1 MLQKSEFGFQ
11 KLPTFADQI
20 LTMETA
26 NTFNGKR
33 VYTLTEVANS
43 LQSMIE
49 KTYKHA
55 YYIKAEIIK
64 LNQYPRTGHCY
75 PELVEK
81 EGSVVKT
88 QMRAVIWAAQ
98 YNDINTRFRAITGE
112 PLKDGISIL
121 CLATIEYSPK
131 YGLALYIQ
139 DIEPSYTLGEMARN
153 RAETI
158 KRLKDEKVFDANKKL
173 KMPLLPQRLAIIS
186 VETSKGYSDFML
198 ALEKHKYRFDTQLFP
213 SLLQGE
219 KAVITIMQQLERIAQ
234 QKEQFDCVLIIRGGG
249 GDVGLNCYDQF
260 ELAHKVATFPLPV
273 ISGIGHSTNETIT
286 EMVSYANKISPT
298 EVAYFLIGLFE
309 NFENSLSEIQ
319 QLIQSR
325 SLAILKDER
334 HYIAQIESNFKYI
347 SNGFL
352 LRERQSLDTYHSQLQ
367 HFTKLLLEKQKNNL
381 HNWQT
386 QIQLLHPSNLL
397 KRGFSITYYNGK
409 PVTAATQLK
418 QGDKVETQFYEGK
431 VEMEVTDKSGNL

>member
-1 MLQKSEFGFQ
+1 MH
-11 KLPTFADQI
+11 ADFKR
-20 LTMETA
+20 MGND

-55 YYIKAEIIK
+55 YYIKAEVIK
-64 LNQYPRTGHCY
+64 LNLYPRTGHCY

-81 EGSVVKT
+81 DGAVVKT

-98 YNDINTRFRAITGE
+98 FNDINERFKKITGE
-112 PLKDGISIL
+112 PLKDGINIL

-158 KRLKDEKVFDANKKL
+158 QRLKDEHIFDANKKL
-173 KMPLLPQRLAIIS
+173 PMPLLPQRLAIIS

-198 ALEKHKYRFDTQLFP
+198 ALAKHKYRFETQLFP

-219 KAVITIMQQLERIAQ
+219 KAVITITQQLERIAQ
-234 QKEQFDCVLIIRGGG
+234 QKDDFDCVLIIRGGG

-260 ELAHKVATFPLPV
+260 ELAHKVATFPLPIV
-273 ISGIGHSTNETIT
+273 SGIGHSTNETIT

-309 NFENSLSEIQ
+309 KFENNLLEMAQTINNRVGLLFNEQRQRIS
-319 QLIQSR
+319 
-325 SLAILKDER
+325 
-334 HYIAQIESNFKYI
+334 QIESSYLLLAN
-347 SNGFL
+347 SFL
-352 LRERQSLDTYHSQLQ
+352 LKEQQILHTTQSKIFQHAEQLIER
-367 HFTKLLLEKQKNNL
+367 QKNNL
-381 HNWQT
+381 EHWQV
-386 QIQLLHPSNLL
+386 QVSLLHPSNLL
-397 KRGFSITYYNGK
+397 KRGFSITYHNGK
-409 PVTAATQLK
+409 PVTDARQIRV
-418 QGDKVETQFYEGK
+418 GDTVETILYNGK
-431 VEMEVTDKSGNL
+431 INLTRTE

>member
-1 MLQKSEFGFQ
+1 M
-11 KLPTFADQI
+11 
-20 LTMETA
+20 
-26 NTFNGKR
+26 NTFKGKR

-49 KTYKHA
+49 KTYKHS

-64 LNQYPRTGHCY
+64 LNLYPRTGHCY

-81 EGSVVKT
+81 EGNIIKT
-88 QMRAVIWAAQ
+88 QMRAVIWAPQ
-98 YNDINTRFRAITGE
+98 YQSINENFRKITGE

-121 CLATIEYSPK
+121 CMASIEFSPK

-139 DIEPSYTLGEMARN
+139 DIEPTYTLGEMAKN
-153 RAETI
+153 RLETI
-158 KRLKDEKVFDANKKL
+158 QRLKEEKVFDANKRL
-173 KMPLLPQRLAIIS
+173 PMPLLPQRLAIIS

-198 ALEKHKYRFDTQLFP
+198 ALKKHKYHFETELFP

-219 KAVITIMQQLERIAQ
+219 KAVITIMQQLERIFQ
-234 QKEQFDCVLIIRGGG
+234 RQTEFDCVLIIRGGG

-309 NFENSLSEIQ
+309 KFENDLTEMQQTIFNKTRLMLTDARHQLNNIQ
-319 QLIQSR
+319 NGLHLLTQNFLLQNTQLVNNQQDKINRFAKQLI
-325 SLAILKDER
+325 
-334 HYIAQIESNFKYI
+334 
-347 SNGFL
+347 
-352 LRERQSLDTYHSQLQ
+352 ERQHDNLDHWKVQIA
-367 HFTKLLLEKQKNNL
+367 LLDPK
-381 HNWQT
+381 
-386 QIQLLHPSNLL
+386 NLL
-397 KRGFSITYYNGK
+397 KRGFSISYYHGK
-409 PVTAATQLK
+409 PVTDASLIK
-418 QGDKVETQFYEGK
+418 EGEEIETRFYNGK
-431 VEMEVTDKSGNL
+431 ARFTRIK